1 MGKATTLILGG
12 LAVAGIAL
20 GSTGVVLAY
29 LNQPRKQVQGQLQ
42 QADLTEIA
50 GTTIDPN
57 AGDLAVQ
64 LKHVLAEGNTDV
76 RWFCGKAGMSEPY
89 EGTWDQLGGAVAFNP
104 GQQRLVALQMTFL
117 LDSFT
122 GAGKE
127 HAAPGALTNKVRT
140 SWFDTENHP
149 VATFTVTST
158 TPKAQAGQDNDDT
171 AASTIEGWTHLVAGT
186 FELNGVTKELAVPAR
201 LAMSEQSFSLDA
213 ELSINRRDYNIDGDA
228 SGSIVDDEVKIA
240 VAIAATTGADALTAK
255 LASQINDQ
263 GEIIST
269 QRLRL
274 TQLEAEVA
282 YLRDQQALAGPRV
295 NTLWHRAGLNAAAS
309 DLPETFTDVV
319 PYEKG
324 GRPSFDMVL
333 VPGDASKGIEP
344 YYMATT
350 EVTWEMFYNW
360 AYSTDIGPN
369 RSAILQIIGLR
380 PSPLYGGADQ
390 IKNNLDHA
398 ERPAMGMSRTTAQA
412 FCLWLSEQTGR
423 TYRLPTEQE
432 WEHAVRLGGVPQD
445 PDQFL
450 KHACFRE
457 SAYPEPDIFDPFYD
471 PSKPIKIDPDQPPV
485 TRLVGKTQPNALG
498 IHDLIGNAAEWVVPA
513 DPAVRKVRGGHFMMP
528 VADYTPDWQATE
540 DQDTWN
546 ANYPQKPVSRFWYID
561 YYYTGFRLVCEPVNV
576 PRGEAE

>member
-29 LNQPRKQVQGQLQ
+29 LNQPRKQVEGQLE

-57 AGDLAVQ
+57 AGDIAVQ
-64 LKHVLAEGNTDV
+64 LKHALAEGNTDV
-76 RWFCGKAGMSEPY
+76 RWFCGKAGTAHPY

-104 GQQRLVALQMTFL
+104 GQQRLVALRMTFL

-127 HAAPGALTNKVRT
+127 HAAPGALTNKIRT

-158 TPKAQAGQDNDDT
+158 TPKAQADQGDDDI
-171 AASTIEGWTHLVAGT
+171 AASGIEGWTHLVVGK
-186 FELNGVTKELAVPAR
+186 FELNGVAKGLAIPAR
-201 LAMSEQSFSLDA
+201 LAISEQSFSLDA

-228 SGSIVDDEVKIA
+228 AGSIVDDEVKIT

-263 GEIIST
+263 SETISS

-282 YLRDQQALAGPRV
+282 YLRDQHALASPRL
-295 NTLWHRAGLNAAAS
+295 NTLWHSAGLNTAAD
-309 DLPETFTDVV
+309 DLPAMFTDVV

-324 GRPSFDMVL
+324 ARPSFEMVL

-344 YYMATT
+344 YYMAKT
-350 EVTWEMFYNW
+350 EVTWEMFYAW
-360 AYSTDIGPN
+360 AYSTDISPN
-369 RSAILQIIGLR
+369 RSAILQVIGLR
-380 PSPLYGGADQ
+380 PSPLYGGSGQVA
-390 IKNNLDHA
+390 NGLDNPQ
-398 ERPAMGMSRTTAQA
+398 RPAMGMSRTTAQA
-412 FCLWLSEQTGR
+412 YCLWLSERTGR

-432 WEHAVRLGGVPQD
+432 WEHAVHLGGVPEE

-457 SAYPEPDIFDPFYD
+457 SAYPEPDPFDPFYD
-471 PSKPIKIDPDQPPV
+471 PSKPIKIDPDQPLV
-485 TRLVGKTQPNALG
+485 TRLAGKTLPNALG
-498 IHDLIGNAAEWVVPA
+498 IHDLIGNAAEWVIPT

-528 VADYTPDWQATE
+528 VADYTPDWEAAE
-540 DQDTWN
+540 DQDIWN
-546 ANYPQKPVSRFWYID
+546 ASYPQKPVSRFWYKD
-561 YYYTGFRLVCEPVNV
+561 VYFAGFRLVCEPVNV
-576 PRGEAE
+576 PGGE